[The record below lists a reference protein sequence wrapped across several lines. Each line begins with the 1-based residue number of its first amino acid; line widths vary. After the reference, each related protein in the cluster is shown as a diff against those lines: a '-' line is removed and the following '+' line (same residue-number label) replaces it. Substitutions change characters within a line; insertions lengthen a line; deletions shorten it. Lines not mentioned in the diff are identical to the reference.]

1 MEAKVRRIGITG
13 ASGLIGWHLACAI
26 KAVGR
31 DEIRLAGRSE
41 FSDPARLDDFVAGCD
56 VIVHLAGLNRGDAS
70 EVEETNVWLAD
81 QLAAAVERSGSGPMV
96 IFANSTH
103 RDLNTPYG
111 RSKRRAAALF
121 EKSSQRNS
129 FPFVDMVLPNVFGEL
144 GRPFANSAV
153 STFCHQLAN
162 DEVPRII
169 EDREV
174 ELVHTQD
181 VAERILTGTE
191 TPNSRVMRIR
201 GHDIKVSDL
210 LQRLRDL
217 AAEYGGAML
226 PELPTR
232 FDRQLFNTLRSYRFL
247 SHPSEPLHL
256 HEDER
261 GAFVELAKRRGDGQV
276 SYSWTH
282 PGVTRGN
289 HFHLEKIERFVV
301 LEGQADI
308 KVRKLF
314 SEDVLTVAVDGRQPC
329 AVDMPTLHTHSITNT
344 GSGVL
349 LTMFWVDEIF
359 DPARPDTFV
368 EPVMS

>member
-1 MEAKVRRIGITG
+1 MQSKGRRIGITG
-13 ASGLIGWHLACAI
+13 ASGLVGWHLACAI
-26 KAVGR
+26 KAAGH
-31 DEIRLAGRSE
+31 DEIRMAGRSE

-56 VIVHLAGLNRGDAS
+56 VVVHLAGLNRGEAS
-70 EVEETNVWLAD
+70 EVEETNVWLAG
-81 QLAAAVERSGSGPMV
+81 QLTTAVERSGSVPMV

-111 RSKRRAAALF
+111 RSKQRAAACF
-121 EKSSQRNS
+121 RESSQRTS
-129 FPFVDMVLPNVFGEL
+129 FPFVDLVLPNVFGEL
-144 GRPFANSAV
+144 GLPFANSAV

-162 DEVPRII
+162 NEDPKII

-174 ELVHTQD
+174 ELVHAQD
-181 VAERILTGTE
+181 VAERILACME
-191 TPNSRVMRIR
+191 SRDSREIRLR

-210 LQRLRDL
+210 LQRLHDL
-217 AAEYGGAML
+217 AAHYGGAML

-247 SHPSEPLHL
+247 ARPSEPLIL
-256 HEDER
+256 REDER
-261 GAFVELAKRRGDGQV
+261 GAFVELAKRKGEGQV

-301 LEGQADI
+301 LEGIADI

-314 SEDVLTVAVDGRQPC
+314 SQEVVTVAVDGRRPC
-329 AVDMPTLHTHSITNT
+329 AVDMPTLHTHSITNA

-359 DPARPDTFV
+359 DPGRPDTFV